1 MYFFYLK
8 KEIENINSMKSNRN
22 RIEIHFMEVEY
33 WIICW
38 MNGKKKKHVNIR
50 INRYE
55 DENLCRSQMVM
66 MKVIEKYSF
75 QK

>member
-1 MYFFYLK
+1 
-8 KEIENINSMKSNRN
+8 
-22 RIEIHFMEVEY
+22 
-33 WIICW
+33 